1 MLPMKER
8 PTSFI
13 CVSETRMCR
22 CQFLKRDIHA
32 QVCAMCVLRVS
43 ITTETQ
49 LIPESHQPAV
59 TTQPPRQDTWAC
71 SAGLP
76 PTPNLYIVEYFSG
89 SVMSDS
95 LQLHGLQHARSPCP
109 SPTPG
114 VYSNSLSQ

>member
-22 CQFLKRDIHA
+22 CQFLKRDVHE

-43 ITTETQ
+43 ITAETQ

-76 PTPNLYIVEYFSG
+76 PTPNLY
-89 SVMSDS
+89 SVVQNFLCMEMFYTTAVHVAATSHRWT
-95 LQLHGLQHARSPCP
+95 L
-109 SPTPG
+109 TT
-114 VYSNSLSQ
+114 